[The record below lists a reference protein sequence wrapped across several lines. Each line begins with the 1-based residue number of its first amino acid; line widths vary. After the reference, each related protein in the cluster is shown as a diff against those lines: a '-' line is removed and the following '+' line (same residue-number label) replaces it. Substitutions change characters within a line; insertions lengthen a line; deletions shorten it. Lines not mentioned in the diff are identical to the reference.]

1 MNTRLTPMSWKTAA
15 VYSVVGWYLRFD
27 WIQAMP
33 LFTPLILGKILLH
46 MKPLALLLQ
55 VVLLFCFQTKTS
67 PNKQH
72 FSQINNLS
80 FFSRSVTN
88 WSCSRFM
95 VRRGV
100 YFGSV
105 SGPALSI
112 RYLME
117 PRLWQ
122 DRIDSPFRHCSSFH
136 LNRLQIS
143 EYRLIMLYKK

>member
-1 MNTRLTPMSWKTAA
+1 MILFNEGREKNKENRKMKKENKINTYRKIF
-15 VYSVVGWYLRFD
+15 VRV
-27 WIQAMP
+27 WI
-33 LFTPLILGKILLH
+33 LWILGKILLH